1 MQAVTINWMQGATVT
16 IGGSGLTVS
25 SAGPIS
31 ITAPSV
37 TVSAGSIS
45 LATPVVQV
53 AGIVQC
59 TTLVASVGVVSP
71 SYSPGVGNIV

>member
-1 MQAVTINWMQGATVT
+1 VTINWMQGANVT
-16 IGGSGLTVS
+16 IGASGLTIN

-37 TVSAGSIS
+37 SVTAGTIS
-45 LATPVVQV
+45 FST
-53 AGIVQC
+53 GILSVTGVVQC
-59 TTLVASVGVVSP
+59 TTLIASVGVVSP